1 MFRLLDM
8 NFQSSKFKL
17 KKILNS
23 WENEPYFILHA
34 PQVMC
39 HMLYLTSTFGGG
51 PQSSCLVDAWTPL
64 STQLGNISEISTPGL
79 NLVGKYSSKLWASKQ
94 PHQVT
99 KPLYMPEIMDYHNTL
114 ADSTLNILFLERLK
128 FSKIFFSTK
137 SNFFLLRKVK
147 DLLKHF
153 IFNMESSKLI
163 NYSKDIHWSCPNIIA
178 IACTTFM
185 YKTGSCPQKTT
196 RMQSSWA
203 FFWSSSVRP
212 TLWQTCEKWWDL
224 QLYFHQILWGHLLL
238 NIFYFTF
245 GKKQTQHFIV
255 RK

>member
-79 NLVGKYSSKLWASKQ
+79 NRVGKYSSKLWASKQ

-99 KPLYMPEIMDYHNTL
+99 KPFNMPEITDYHSTL
-114 ADSTLNILFLERLK
+114 AASTLNILFLEILK
-128 FSKIFFSTK
+128 FSKIFFSTNSK
-137 SNFFLLRKVK
+137 FF
-147 DLLKHF
+147 
-153 IFNMESSKLI
+153 
-163 NYSKDIHWSCPNIIA
+163 C
-178 IACTTFM
+178 
-185 YKTGSCPQKTT
+185 
-196 RMQSSWA
+196 
-203 FFWSSSVRP
+203 
-212 TLWQTCEKWWDL
+212 
-224 QLYFHQILWGHLLL
+224 
-238 NIFYFTF
+238 
-245 GKKQTQHFIV
+245 
-255 RK
+255 

>member
-1 MFRLLDM
+1 M

-79 NLVGKYSSKLWASKQ
+79 NRVGKYSSKLWASKQ

-99 KPLYMPEIMDYHNTL
+99 KPLYMPEITDYHSTL
-114 ADSTLNILFLERLK
+114 AASTLNILFYRDTE
-128 FSKIFFSTK
+128 IFKNTFFHEEQ
-137 SNFFLLRKVK
+137 FFLVK
-147 DLLKHF
+147 K
-153 IFNMESSKLI
+153 SKA
-163 NYSKDIHWSCPNIIA
+163 S
-178 IACTTFM
+178 F
-185 YKTGSCPQKTT
+185 
-196 RMQSSWA
+196 
-203 FFWSSSVRP
+203 
-212 TLWQTCEKWWDL
+212 E
-224 QLYFHQILWGHLLL
+224 
-238 NIFYFTF
+238 IFYF
-245 GKKQTQHFIV
+245 QHGILKINKLFK
-255 RK
+255 RHTLKLP

>member
-39 HMLYLTSTFGGG
+39 HMLYLASTFGGG
-51 PQSSCLVDAWTPL
+51 PQ
-64 STQLGNISEISTPGL
+64 ISTPGF

-99 KPLYMPEIMDYHNTL
+99 KPLYMPEITDYHSSL
-114 ADSTLNILFLERLK
+114 AASTLNILFLEILK
-128 FSKIFFSTK
+128 FSKILFPTK

-147 DLLKHF
+147 HLLKYF

-163 NYSKDIHWSCPNIIA
+163 NYSKDIH
-178 IACTTFM
+178 
-185 YKTGSCPQKTT
+185 
-196 RMQSSWA
+196 
-203 FFWSSSVRP
+203 
-212 TLWQTCEKWWDL
+212 
-224 QLYFHQILWGHLLL
+224 
-238 NIFYFTF
+238 
-245 GKKQTQHFIV
+245 
-255 RK
+255 